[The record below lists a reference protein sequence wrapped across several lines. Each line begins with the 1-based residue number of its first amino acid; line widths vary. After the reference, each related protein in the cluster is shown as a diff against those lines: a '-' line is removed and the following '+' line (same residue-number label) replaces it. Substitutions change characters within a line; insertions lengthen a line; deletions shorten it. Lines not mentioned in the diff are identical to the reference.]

1 MTGMSEQK
9 LIEVFRAENAI
20 QASLL
25 KSALEEAGI
34 KARIDGQYLQGM
46 LSYDPVGRINVPRLL
61 VLEPD
66 VDRAVAIIREFDG
79 DQG

>member
-1 MTGMSEQK
+1 MDEQR
-9 LIEVFRAENAI
+9 LVEVFRAKNAI
-20 QASLL
+20 HASLL
-25 KSALEEAGI
+25 KAALEEGGI
-34 KARIDGQYLQGM
+34 KARIDGQHLQGM

-66 VDRAVAIIREFDG
+66 VDRAVAIIRQLEG